1 MKIKY
6 QETWIP
12 LGMNEK
18 DLRIWYYDPPYWI
31 EATDKGFPDTVN
43 NTLQCTIN
51 SLPYFVL
58 AIPKN
63 NPRDL
68 KENAITQLEET
79 KTGEKKIDEKIDMII
94 DQIENSLDDE
104 LWMDDIHLDI
114 KQGHMAFDRD
124 KIAIKKIQELLTH
137 KDIPDSVENACKEV
151 IDKLLKAEE
160 LIAKKMLEEAKTYF
174 GTDKKVDHHI
184 LIAVQEFANAE
195 DKMAEGQ
202 PDKAIDHYRKCWEHA
217 QTAIFL
223 ANR

>member
-12 LGMNEK
+12 LDMNEE
-18 DLRIWYYDPPYWI
+18 DIRIWYYDPPYWI

-43 NTLQCTIN
+43 NVLQCTIN

-79 KTGEKKIDEKIDMII
+79 KTGEKKIDEKIDTII
-94 DQIENSLDDE
+94 GQIENSLDDE
-104 LWMDDIHLDI
+104 LWMDDIHLEI

-124 KIAIKKIQELLTH
+124 KTAIKKIQELLTH
-137 KDIPDSVENACKEV
+137 KDIPDSVEDACKEA

-160 LIAKKMLEEAKTYF
+160 LIAKKMLEEAKAYL

-184 LIAVQEFANAE
+184 LIAAQEFANAE
-195 DKMAEGQ
+195 DKLVSGQ

-217 QTAIFL
+217 QVAIFL
-223 ANR
+223 ANK